1 MKFPADFSW
10 RALFLGLGG
19 AAVIAASSTYVALRL
34 GALPWPTIFVAVVSM
49 ACLRPFGAS
58 LREINVAHTGMSAG
72 GLVAGGVAFTLPGLW
87 MADPEAT
94 LSAAQALGA
103 ASTGALLGAFFTAV
117 VRRSFIEEQQ
127 LPYPM
132 GAAAAETLLAGD
144 SGGRKARVL
153 FGSLGF
159 SGVITALRDGFGV
172 VPALVGNP
180 ATLGFWLS
188 PMALGIGYIIGP
200 LFMGSWLAGGVLAHG
215 LFLPLGFRFGLF
227 SSEEAAL
234 LMKNSLGIG
243 LIVGAGVATLL
254 RGMVR
259 LGRRGRGLSLS
270 GWKWSA
276 LTVAGGCA
284 LLTAVMGLSLPL
296 SLLVVFGV
304 WLCVIMAA
312 TLTGQTGIDPMEVFG
327 ILLVLFVR
335 WFFPL
340 GRGEAYLL
348 AAVVA
353 VATGLAG
360 DALQDFKAG
369 HVLGTNPFSQWL
381 NEVGGGMVGAFV
393 AVGALFIMKDA
404 YGAMGPGTQL
414 VAPQAFAVKSV
425 VEGLFH
431 GGFFLG
437 GAITGMLLALLGIPA
452 MTLGIGVYLPLFIST
467 TAGIGGGVRLLVDKT
482 GKRTDG
488 NETLIASGFL
498 GGEGLVGVLIALLK
512 VVTGG

>member
-1 MKFPADFSW
+1 
-10 RALFLGLGG
+10 
-19 AAVIAASSTYVALRL
+19 
-34 GALPWPTIFVAVVSM
+34 
-49 ACLRPFGAS
+49 
-58 LREINVAHTGMSAG
+58 
-72 GLVAGGVAFTLPGLW
+72 
-87 MADPEAT
+87 
-94 LSAAQALGA
+94 
-103 ASTGALLGAFFTAV
+103 
-117 VRRSFIEEQQ
+117 
-127 LPYPM
+127 
-132 GAAAAETLLAGD
+132 
-144 SGGRKARVL
+144 
-153 FGSLGF
+153 
-159 SGVITALRDGFGV
+159 
-172 VPALVGNP
+172 
-180 ATLGFWLS
+180 
-188 PMALGIGYIIGP
+188 
-200 LFMGSWLAGGVLAHG
+200 MGSWLAGGVLAHG
-215 LFLPLGFRFGLF
+215 VFLPLGFRFGLF
-227 SSEEAAL
+227 PSEDAAL

-259 LGRRGRGLSLS
+259 LGRRGKRFSLP
-270 GWKWSA
+270 GWKWFA

-296 SLLVVFGV
+296 SLLVIFGV

-312 TLTGQTGIDPMEVFG
+312 TLTGQTGIDPMEIFG

-335 WFFPL
+335 WFFPI

-381 NEVGGGMVGAFV
+381 SEVGGGMVGAFV
-393 AVGALFIMKDA
+393 AVGALFLMKDA

-425 VEGLFH
+425 VEGLLH
-431 GGFFLG
+431 GGFFFG
-437 GAITGMLLALLGIPA
+437 GAITGLLLALLGIPA

-467 TAGIGGGVRLLVDKT
+467 TAGVGGGVRLLVDT
-482 GKRTDG
+482 MGKRRDSDG
-488 NETLIASGFL
+488 TLIASGFL

-512 VVTGG
+512 VVTRG